1 MEQNNP
7 QPDLTGFPVKMN
19 NYKYCSSVSIDVD
32 GIRIVV
38 PYCWLGSDDH
48 VCCYLE
54 R

>member
-1 MEQNNP
+1 MEENTP
-7 QPDLTGFPVKMN
+7 EMDLTGFPVKMN

-38 PYCWLGSDDH
+38 PYCYLGDDRYI
-48 VCCYLE
+48 CCYLE